1 MKGQR
6 SRLLNYRSRFY
17 ADPEGEPSV
26 PYGAS
31 KYAELPFVEAD
42 SPRLEILQTQ
52 SFGNTLLLKISN
64 GVHAE
69 RYADLH

>member
-1 MKGQR
+1 MPPEAPVIKTTL
-6 SRLLNYRSRFY
+6 SFIFCRSRFY

-42 SPRLEILQTQ
+42 SR
-52 SFGNTLLLKISN
+52 
-64 GVHAE
+64 
-69 RYADLH
+69 